1 MSIYLSFTTMFNTSF
16 KAVPSRLQLLRK
28 HVQKIISTFH
38 YFCLYLILEI
48 VYGFSTCFHNNY
60 MYKDKSNL
68 YLESTIIRVNFFSI
82 WQYSRPQTQRK
93 IMLMSRILIFI
104 YINLYKVKIWMQRG
118 DYLFII
124 RYKVIF

>member
-1 MSIYLSFTTMFNTSF
+1 MSIYLSFITMFNTSF
-16 KAVPSRLQLLRK
+16 KAVPSRLKLLRK
-28 HVQKIISTFH
+28 HVQKIINTFH
-38 YFCLYLILEI
+38 HFCFYLILEI
-48 VYGFSTCFHNNY
+48 VYDFLTRFYNNY

-93 IMLMSRILIFI
+93 IVLMSRILIFI
-104 YINLYKVKIWMQRG
+104 SINLYKVKIWMPRG